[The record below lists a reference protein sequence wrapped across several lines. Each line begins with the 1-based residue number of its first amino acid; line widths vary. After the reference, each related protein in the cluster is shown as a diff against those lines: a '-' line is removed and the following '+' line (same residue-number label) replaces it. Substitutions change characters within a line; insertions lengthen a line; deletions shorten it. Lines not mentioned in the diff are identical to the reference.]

1 MLPERFIERMKPL
14 LGDELEAF
22 LSALDEER
30 VRAFRENTV
39 KCDGRAEELLRDF
52 FPTKISYTKDGYLY
66 RGEGIG
72 NTPLHHAG
80 GIYCQDP
87 GAMSALSSLKI
98 GEGWRVLDACA
109 APGGKS
115 AQAAAAI
122 GERGFLLANEFVG
135 ARAKITVGNFE
146 RLGLTQ
152 AMVTSL
158 PTDELSRLFSGYF
171 DLVICDAP
179 CSGEGMFR
187 KYDEALTEWSEENIR
202 LSAKRQS
209 EILSNIAPT
218 VKDGGYLLYS
228 TCTFAIEENEE
239 QIARF
244 LASHPDFSLLPVKEE
259 VVRVTAD
266 GIVPSGVLC
275 ELSLDLAPEEFKK
288 CRRFYPH
295 RTPGEGQFVALMQRR
310 NSDISPTILYK
321 DASKP
326 LNREQEK
333 VVRAFLNDNLEGLP
347 ELCIRA
353 EGERIVAVAASM
365 PVPPRSVFSAGILIG
380 EIKKGNLFP
389 HHQLFSALGKYFKRK
404 VDLKSGDARVEQYLH
419 GEEID
424 ADAAG
429 GWCALLYEGIPL
441 GGGKI
446 SGGRMKNHYPKG
458 LRLKH

>member
-14 LGDELEAF
+14 LGDELETF
-22 LSALDEER
+22 LSALEEER
-30 VRAFRENTV
+30 VRAFRENPI
-39 KCDGRAEELLRDF
+39 KCDGRAKELLCDF
-52 FPTKISYTKDGYLY
+52 SPEKITYTKDGYLY

-87 GAMSALSSLKI
+87 GAMSALSSLEIEK
-98 GEGWRVLDACA
+98 GWRVLDACA

-122 GERGFLLANEFVG
+122 GESGFLLANEFVG

-202 LSAKRQS
+202 LSAARQS
-209 EILSNIAPT
+209 EILNNVASC

-244 LASHPDFSLLPVKEE
+244 LASHPDFSLLPVKDE

-266 GIVPSGVLC
+266 GIAPYEVLY
-275 ELSLDLAPEEFKK
+275 ELGSDIAPEKFKK

-295 RTPGEGQFVALMQRR
+295 RTPGEGQFVALLQR
-310 NSDISPTILYK
+310 SDPDILPTILYK

-333 VVRAFLNDNLEGLP
+333 VMRAFLNDNLDGLP

-365 PVPPRSVFSAGILIG
+365 PVPPRSVFSAGVLIG
-380 EIKKGNLFP
+380 EIKKGNFFP
-389 HHQLFSALGKYFKRK
+389 HHQLFSAYGKYFKRK
-404 VDLKSGDARVEQYLH
+404 VDLKKNDRRVEQYLH

-424 ADAAG
+424 TDEKN

-446 SGGRMKNHYPKG
+446 SGGKVKNHYPKG
-458 LRLKH
+458 LRTKK